1 MEDTNAH
8 LRLVQGS
15 EESGILCCEGG
26 DTIARTSRHR
36 ECLPI
41 SLPDNDHVFSKVTC
55 YLPPRKKREIKR

>member
-1 MEDTNAH
+1 M
-8 LRLVQGS
+8 VQGS

-41 SLPDNDHVFSKVTC
+41 SLPDNDHVFSKVTS
-55 YLPPRKKREIKR
+55 YLPRRKKGEIKR